1 MVHPCDEIYSKENTC
16 SKSICNNIDESRK
29 QGLGKKKKK
38 KPDRRGHVIQFHI
51 SKV

>member
-1 MVHPCDEIYSKENTC
+1 MVHPRDEIYSKENTC

-38 KPDRRGHVIQFHI
+38 SQTEEDMLYNSI
-51 SKV
+51 